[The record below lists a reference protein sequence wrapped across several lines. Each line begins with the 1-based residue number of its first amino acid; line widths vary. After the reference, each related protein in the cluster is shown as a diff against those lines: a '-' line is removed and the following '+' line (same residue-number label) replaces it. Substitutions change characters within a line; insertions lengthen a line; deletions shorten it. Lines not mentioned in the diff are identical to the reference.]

1 MSSKG
6 LLASTQLRAMR
17 EDLGVTQKEA
27 SELVGGG
34 PVVFS
39 KYENEDVSQSVA
51 MDRHRCSV
59 ARDGGGFACFGAVNQ
74 SGELGLSLGDGEHE
88 HIGVQ
93 LKACRVLGVLALRFD
108 TSVRT
113 GRGGFGRWV
122 ACCLALPSMPQ
133 GDRSI
138 GSVRTEYG
146 GVCARPS
153 SPLRDHQIQNR

>member
-34 PVVFS
+34 PVAFS
-39 KYENEDVSQSVA
+39 KYENEDVAQSVA

-88 HIGVQ
+88 HIGVE
-93 LKACRVLGVLALRFD
+93 LKACWVWGGVGFALRYLSANGAGWFWVASGVLFGTPFD
-108 TSVRT
+108 TS
-113 GRGGFGRWV
+113 G
-122 ACCLALPSMPQ
+122 
-133 GDRSI
+133 
-138 GSVRTEYG
+138 
-146 GVCARPS
+146 
-153 SPLRDHQIQNR
+153 